1 MRYDLIDPNLF
12 VENRAK
18 LAAKL
23 KPGSFA
29 IIHSNDIMPQSADG
43 VMRFYQNSDLF
54 WLTGIDQEE
63 TVLILNPHAKDPAD
77 RELLFVRET
86 SDEIRIWEG
95 NKLTQEQATEVSGIQ
110 NVQWS
115 DKIDSAWRRM
125 MKTWNT
131 VYLNANE
138 HPRNASEMQTR
149 EDRFR
154 TRCQDLYPNHRYE
167 RLAPL
172 TYPLR
177 VVKSDVEIALLQ
189 KACDIT
195 EAGFRRVCH
204 FLKPGVTEYE
214 VEAEFIH
221 EFMQHGSRGFAYN
234 PIIASGGNAC
244 SLHYI
249 ENSDTCED
257 GQLLLLDVAAEYAH
271 YNADLTRT
279 IPVNGKFTDRQRMV
293 YNAVLNVFK
302 ACRDELLKP
311 GVEIKEYQ
319 KEVGKRMEAELLN
332 LGLLDAAEV
341 AEERTKD
348 GTDDEVKEEK
358 RLYRKYFMHGTSH
371 SLGLDVHDV
380 TPANRIVL
388 EGAVYTIEPGIYLP
402 DEGFG
407 VRLENDVIV
416 RAAGN
421 VDLFEN
427 VPIEAE
433 EIEALMAEK

>member
-1 MRYDLIDPNLF
+1 MRYDPIDPRLF
-12 VENRAK
+12 AENRAK
-18 LAAKL
+18 LAAQL

-29 IIHSNDIMPQSADG
+29 IVHANDIMPQSADG
-43 VMRFYQNSDLF
+43 VMRFYQSSDLF
-54 WLTGIDQEE
+54 WLTGVDQEE
-63 TVLILNPHAKDPAD
+63 TALILNPHAKNPAD

-86 SDEIRIWEG
+86 SDEIRLWEG
-95 NKLTQEQATEVSGIQ
+95 NKLTQEEAAAVSG
-110 NVQWS
+110 VQTVFWS
-115 DKIDSAWRRM
+115 DKFDREWRRL
-125 MKTWNT
+125 MKCWDT

-138 HPRNASEMQTR
+138 HPRNASHVQTR

-154 TRCQDLYPNHRYE
+154 LRCQGLYPRHRYE

-177 VVKSDVEIALLQ
+177 AVKSEVELALLR

-195 EAGFRRVCH
+195 ELGFRRVCR
-204 FLKPGVTEYE
+204 FVKPGVTEYE

-221 EFMQHGSRGFAYN
+221 EFLRHGSRGFAYN
-234 PIIASGGNAC
+234 PIIATGKNAC
-244 SLHYI
+244 ILHYL
-249 ENSDTCED
+249 ENDDTCQD

-271 YNADLTRT
+271 YNADLTRV
-279 IPVNGKFTDRQRMV
+279 IPVNGKFTERQRAI
-293 YNAVLNVFK
+293 YNAVLHVFS

-311 GVEIKEYQ
+311 GVEIKAYQ
-319 KEVGKRMEAELLN
+319 KEVGKCMETELLS

-341 AEERTKD
+341 AKERAKD
-348 GTDDEVKEEK
+348 DTEDEVKEEK

-380 TPANRIVL
+380 APADRIVL

-407 VRLENDVIV
+407 IRLENDFIV
-416 RAAGN
+416 RSDGN
-421 VDLFEN
+421 VDLFPN

-433 EIEALMAEK
+433 DIEALMAGE